1 VHREESA
8 EHGLRFALM
17 QQDRMFEGPGAE
29 RLAQI
34 FLKPRVG
41 RHRWLLFLAE
51 AVMRPLVFFSGRTS
65 AAELLPVKRILVC
78 DSGLLGDAVLLA
90 PFLRGLR
97 NRYPDS
103 HIALL
108 GRAVSGA
115 LLMDQNLIDERLPV
129 ELPWDQRLSFWKR
142 HNPFSLLWT
151 KFFREVWRLRQ
162 RRFDLAVATGW
173 GSDLRENLVIWLSG
187 ARRRVGYGYAGGDFF
202 LTDVVPADL
211 TRPHVVD
218 RNLRLLEHIGMWVER
233 GGESLAVNADAER
246 TVADLLA
253 HHGVGNE
260 DLVIG
265 INPGAGSAIR
275 EWGDERF
282 ADVGRWAAERF
293 NARILWFTDPT
304 KPKPVPANVDAIRLG
319 LPLGQMMA
327 ALSRCQLFICNDSGP
342 MHVAA
347 ALKVPVVAVFGPQR
361 PEWFG
366 PYGEGHQV
374 VIRHEMWC
382 RPCADQCRW
391 KEPYCL
397 RLISVEQVM
406 EAVRAKLECPESTAW
421 RSPVEAWVRKPQAAD

>member
-1 VHREESA
+1 MDDS
-8 EHGLRFALM
+8 
-17 QQDRMFEGPGAE
+17 AE
-29 RLAQI
+29 RLAQL
-34 FLKPRVG
+34 FLKPQVG
-41 RHRWLLFLAE
+41 RHRLLLLLAE
-51 AVMRPLVFFSGRTS
+51 AVLRPFVLFSGCNS
-65 AAELLPVKRILVC
+65 AAELPPVKRILVC

-108 GRAVSGA
+108 GRAVSGGF
-115 LLMDQNLIDERLPV
+115 LLDQNLIDERLPV
-129 ELPWDQRLSFWKR
+129 EMPWDQRLSFWKR

-151 KFFREVWRLRQ
+151 KFFREVWRLRE

-187 ARRRVGYGYAGGDFF
+187 ARRRVGYGYAGGGFL
-202 LTDVVPADL
+202 LTDVVQADL

-218 RNLRLLEHIGMWVER
+218 RNLHLLEHIGTRVVR
-233 GGESLAVNADAER
+233 GSESLAVNADEER

-253 HHGVGNE
+253 HHGVADE

-265 INPGAGSAIR
+265 IHPGAGSAIR

-282 ADVGRWAAERF
+282 AEVGRWAAERF
-293 NARILWFTDPT
+293 NARILWFTDPG
-304 KPKPVPANVDAIRLG
+304 KPKPVPANVDAIRLA
-319 LPLGQMMA
+319 LPLAQMMA
-327 ALSRCQLFICNDSGP
+327 VLSRCQLFICNDSGP

-366 PYGEGHQV
+366 PYGEGHRV
-374 VIRHEMWC
+374 VIRHDMWC
-382 RPCADQCRW
+382 RPCGDQCRW

-406 EAVRAKLECPESTAW
+406 EAVRAKLECAEFTAAAW
-421 RSPVEAWVRKPQAAD
+421 RSPVEARVQKPQAAD